1 MIHKLYSLTD
11 TVEKAKEPLYIRGIK
26 ERKEQSILMHKG
38 EVLDFTTY
46 FNSLSLKKWKRYTT
60 IKALQLALQLEGR
73 FQVTF
78 HLYDEKGS
86 VRHISVET
94 ESSCFT
100 YSMEPEEINGVL
112 LGFSLHCMSD
122 VGQYIGGQWNGE
134 FTQWEDKKIGVS
146 ITTFK
151 REKYVKRT
159 MNLLHDFQKDHPWL
173 SVLVVDNGSTLEEM
187 QGDRFRVIHNRNF
200 GGSGGFT
207 RGMIEY
213 VEQST
218 VDYVL
223 LMDDDIVL
231 ETSALERTF
240 SLLSGLKA
248 EYADSFLSGAM
259 LSLEEPCIQYENT
272 ARWGKIRLHGEGKN
286 LDLSKVDSLVHN
298 ENVPSQKNRYGAW
311 WYCSI
316 PVQRIKDI
324 GYPLPIFVK
333 GDDMEFGIRN
343 QREVMSMDG
352 IGVWHQSFL
361 SKISPV
367 VNYYSDRN
375 MLIINNY
382 AEGCNFWT
390 FAVAVLGRIVKR
402 VIQGNLLG
410 IRCLNQALIDYNKG
424 LTGLTA
430 ISSEEKMNQILSMVK
445 EPLSLLVI
453 FDLMMNFIKTV
464 FNYKTSHKDYI
475 TFRKQSLN
483 SSTFWKK
490 FMEIRGKNG

>member
-1 MIHKLYSLTD
+1 MIHKLYSLVD
-11 TVEKAKEPLYIRGIK
+11 TTEKAKELLYIRGVK
-26 ERKEQSILMHKG
+26 RRKDNCILMHAG

-60 IKALQLALQLEGR
+60 IKALQLALQLEGH

-86 VRHISVET
+86 VRHSSVET
-94 ESSCFT
+94 ESSYFT
-100 YSMEPEEINGVL
+100 YSMEAEELNGVL

-122 VGQYIGGQWNGE
+122 AGQYIGGQWNGE
-134 FTQWEDKKIGVS
+134 FTQWEDKKIGIS

-187 QGDRFRVIHNRNF
+187 QGERFHIIHNRNF

-213 VEQST
+213 VEQGS

-240 SLLSGLKA
+240 SLLSGLK
-248 EYADSFLSGAM
+248 EECRDSFLSGAM
-259 LSLEEPCIQYENT
+259 LSLEKPCIQYENT

-286 LDLSKVDSLVHN
+286 LNLVNASNLVQN
-298 ENVPSQKNRYGAW
+298 EKVPSQKNRYGAW
-311 WYCSI
+311 WYCAI
-316 PVQRIKDI
+316 PVHRIQEI

-333 GDDMEFGIRN
+333 GDDMEYGIRN
-343 QREVMSMDG
+343 HREVLSMNG
-352 IGVWHQSFL
+352 IGVWHQSFQ
-361 SKISPV
+361 SKMSPV

-382 AEGCNFWT
+382 AEGCNSITFV
-390 FAVAVLGRIVKR
+390 FAVTGR
-402 VIQGNLLG
+402 VIKRAVQGNFAG
-410 IRCLNQALIDYNKG
+410 IYVLNRALRDYKEGFVNI
-424 LTGLTA
+424 TSIPA
-430 ISSEEKMNQILSMVK
+430 DEKMKIIIQEFTEKGNFRDFLHVLFYAI
-445 EPLSLLVI
+445 
-453 FDLMMNFIKTV
+453 DLIIHYSTIHH
-464 FNYKTSHKDYI
+464 NYID
-475 TFRKQSLN
+475 FRNKKLQN
-483 SSTFWKK
+483 SKFWKK
-490 FMEIRGKNG
+490 YLGI

>member
-86 VRHISVET
+86 VRHSSVET
-94 ESSCFT
+94 KSSCFT
-100 YSMEPEEINGVL
+100 YSVNAEELDGVL

-122 VGQYIGGQWNGE
+122 SGHYNGGQWNGE

-159 MNLLHDFQKDHPWL
+159 MNLLHDFQRDHPWL

-213 VEQST
+213 VEQGA

-240 SLLSGLKA
+240 ALLSGLKE
-248 EYADSFLSGAM
+248 EYRDSFLSGAM
-259 LSLEEPCIQYENT
+259 LSLERPCIQYENT

-286 LDLSKVDSLVHN
+286 LNLVNASNLVQN
-298 ENVPSQKNRYGAW
+298 EKVPSQKNRYGAW
-311 WYCSI
+311 WYCAI
-316 PVQRIKDI
+316 PVHRIQEI

-333 GDDMEFGIRN
+333 GDDMEYGIRN
-343 QREVMSMDG
+343 HREVMSMNG
-352 IGVWHQSFL
+352 IGVWHQAL
-361 SKISPV
+361 QSKMSPIIK
-367 VNYYSDRN
+367 YYADRN

-382 AEGCNFWT
+382 AEGCNYFT
-390 FAVAVLGRIVKR
+390 FIVAVLGRVLRRLSEGK
-402 VIQGNLLG
+402 LLG
-410 IRCLNQALIDYNKG
+410 IRYMNQALIDYSKG
-424 LTGLTA
+424 LTGLTTV
-430 ISSEEKMNQILSMVK
+430 SSEEKMDQISKMKDESV
-445 EPLSLLVI
+445 SLLAFFGLLI
-453 FDLMMNFIKTV
+453 NIARTLI
-464 FNYKTSHKDYI
+464 NYNNLHKDYI
-475 TFRKQSLN
+475 DFRINILHS
-483 SSTFWKK
+483 SRFWSTFLGL
-490 FMEIRGKNG
+490 RGKNE

>member
-26 ERKEQSILMHKG
+26 ERKEHAILMHKG

-73 FQVTF
+73 FQVIF
-78 HLYDEKGS
+78 HLYDEKAN
-86 VRHISVET
+86 VRDISVEA
-94 ESSCFT
+94 ELPHFS
-100 YSMEPEEINGVL
+100 YSMNAEELDGVL
-112 LGFSLHCMSD
+112 LGFSLQCISD
-122 VGQYIGGQWNGE
+122 TGEYFGGQWNGE
-134 FTQWEDKKIGVS
+134 FTQWEDKKIGIS

-151 REKYVKRT
+151 REKYLKRT
-159 MNLLHDFQKDHPWL
+159 MTLLHDFQKDHPWL

-213 VEQST
+213 VEQGA

-240 SLLSGLKA
+240 ALLSGLKE
-248 EYADSFLSGAM
+248 EYMDSFLSGAM
-259 LSLEEPCIQYENT
+259 LSLERPCIQYENT

-286 LDLSKVDSLVHN
+286 LNLVNASNLVQN
-298 ENVPSQKNRYGAW
+298 EKVPSQKNRYGAW
-311 WYCSI
+311 WYCAI
-316 PVQRIKDI
+316 PVHRIQEI

-333 GDDMEFGIRN
+333 GDDMEYGIRN
-343 QREVMSMDG
+343 HREVMSMNG
-352 IGVWHQSFL
+352 IGVWHQSFQ
-361 SKISPV
+361 SKMSPV

-382 AEGCNFWT
+382 AEGCDFCT
-390 FAVAVLGRIVKR
+390 FAAAVVGRGVKR
-402 VIQGNLLG
+402 TFQGNLLG
-410 IRCLNQALIDYNKG
+410 IHCLNQALIDYNKG

-430 ISSEEKMNQILSMVK
+430 ISSEEKMNQILYMIKS
-445 EPLSLLVI
+445 PSSLLSFTSLLLNI
-453 FDLMMNFIKTV
+453 IKSLV
-464 FNYKTSHKDYI
+464 NYKNIHKDYI
-475 TFRKQSLN
+475 TFRKNLLRTT
-483 SSTFWKK
+483 TFWKE
-490 FMEIRGKNG
+490 FMYSRGKE

>member
-1 MIHKLYSLTD
+1 MIHKLYSLVD
-11 TVEKAKEPLYIRGIK
+11 TTEKAKELLYIRGVK
-26 ERKEQSILMHKG
+26 RRKDNCILMHAG

-60 IKALQLALQLEGR
+60 IKALQLALQLEGH

-86 VRHISVET
+86 VRHSSVET
-94 ESSCFT
+94 ESSYFT
-100 YSMEPEEINGVL
+100 YSMEAEELNGVL

-122 VGQYIGGQWNGE
+122 AGQYIGGQWNGE
-134 FTQWEDKKIGVS
+134 FTQWEDKKIGIS

-187 QGDRFRVIHNRNF
+187 QGERFHIIHNRNF

-213 VEQST
+213 VEQGS

-240 SLLSGLKA
+240 SLLSGLK
-248 EYADSFLSGAM
+248 EECRDSFLSGAM
-259 LSLEEPCIQYENT
+259 LSLEKPCIQYENT

-286 LDLSKVDSLVHN
+286 LNLVNASNLVQN
-298 ENVPSQKNRYGAW
+298 EKVPSQKNRYGAW
-311 WYCSI
+311 WYCAI
-316 PVQRIKDI
+316 PVHRIQEI

-333 GDDMEFGIRN
+333 GDDMEYGIRN
-343 QREVMSMDG
+343 HREVLSMNG
-352 IGVWHQSFL
+352 IGVWHQSFQ
-361 SKISPV
+361 SKMSPV

-382 AEGCNFWT
+382 AEGCNSITFV
-390 FAVAVLGRIVKR
+390 FAVTGR
-402 VIQGNLLG
+402 VIKRAVQGNFAGIYVLNRALRDYKEGFINITSIPADEKMQIIIQEFTENGNFRDFLHVLLG
-410 IRCLNQALIDYNKG
+410 AIDLIIHYSTIHHNYIDFRN
-424 LTGLTA
+424 
-430 ISSEEKMNQILSMVK
+430 EKLQ
-445 EPLSLLVI
+445 
-453 FDLMMNFIKTV
+453 
-464 FNYKTSHKDYI
+464 
-475 TFRKQSLN
+475 N
-483 SSTFWKK
+483 SKFWKRYLG
-490 FMEIRGKNG
+490 I

>member
-1 MIHKLYSLTD
+1 MIHKLYSLVD
-11 TVEKAKEPLYIRGIK
+11 TTEKAKELLYIRGVK
-26 ERKEQSILMHKG
+26 RRKDNCILMHAG

-60 IKALQLALQLEGR
+60 IKALQLALQLEGH

-86 VRHISVET
+86 VRHSSVET
-94 ESSCFT
+94 ESSYFT
-100 YSMEPEEINGVL
+100 YSMEAEELNGVL

-122 VGQYIGGQWNGE
+122 AGQYIGGQWNGE
-134 FTQWEDKKIGVS
+134 FTQWEDKKIGIS

-187 QGDRFRVIHNRNF
+187 QGERFHIIHNRNF

-213 VEQST
+213 VEQGS

-240 SLLSGLKA
+240 SLLSGLK
-248 EYADSFLSGAM
+248 EECRDSFLSGAM
-259 LSLEEPCIQYENT
+259 LSLEKPCIQYENT

-286 LDLSKVDSLVHN
+286 LNLVNASNLVQN
-298 ENVPSQKNRYGAW
+298 EKVPSQKNRYGAW
-311 WYCSI
+311 WYCAI
-316 PVQRIKDI
+316 PVHRIQEI

-333 GDDMEFGIRN
+333 GDDMEYGIRN
-343 QREVMSMDG
+343 HREVLSMNG
-352 IGVWHQSFL
+352 IGVWHQSFQ
-361 SKISPV
+361 SKMSPV

-382 AEGCNFWT
+382 AEGCNSITFV
-390 FAVAVLGRIVKR
+390 FAVTGR
-402 VIQGNLLG
+402 VIKRAVQGNFAGIYVLNRALRDYKEGFINITSIPADEKMQIIIQEFTENGNFRDFLHVLLG
-410 IRCLNQALIDYNKG
+410 AIDLIIHYS
-424 LTGLTA
+424 T
-430 ISSEEKMNQILSMVK
+430 I
-445 EPLSLLVI
+445 
-453 FDLMMNFIKTV
+453 
-464 FNYKTSHKDYI
+464 HHDYI
-475 TFRKQSLN
+475 DFRNEKLQN
-483 SSTFWKK
+483 SKFWKRYLG
-490 FMEIRGKNG
+490 I

>member
-1 MIHKLYSLTD
+1 MIHKLYSLVD
-11 TVEKAKEPLYIRGIK
+11 TTEKAKELRYIRGVK
-26 ERKEQSILMHKG
+26 RRQDNCILMHAG

-60 IKALQLALQLEGR
+60 IKALQLALQLEGH

-86 VRHISVET
+86 VRHSSVET
-94 ESSCFT
+94 ESSYFT
-100 YSMEPEEINGVL
+100 YSMEAEELNGVL

-122 VGQYIGGQWNGE
+122 AGQYIGGQWNGE
-134 FTQWEDKKIGVS
+134 FTQWEDKKIGIS

-187 QGDRFRVIHNRNF
+187 QGERFHIIHNRNF

-213 VEQST
+213 VEQGS

-240 SLLSGLKA
+240 SLLSGLK
-248 EYADSFLSGAM
+248 EECRDSFLSGAM
-259 LSLEEPCIQYENT
+259 LSLEKPCIQYENT

-286 LDLSKVDSLVHN
+286 LNLVNASNLVQN
-298 ENVPSQKNRYGAW
+298 EKVPSQKNRYGAW
-311 WYCSI
+311 WYCAI
-316 PVQRIKDI
+316 PVHRIHEI

-333 GDDMEFGIRN
+333 GDDMEYGIRN
-343 QREVMSMDG
+343 HREVLSMNG
-352 IGVWHQSFL
+352 IGVWHQSFQ
-361 SKISPV
+361 SKMSPV

-382 AEGCNFWT
+382 AEGCNSITFV
-390 FAVAVLGRIVKR
+390 FAVTGR
-402 VIQGNLLG
+402 VIKRAVQGNFAGIYVLNRALRDYKEGFVNITSIPADEKMKIIIQEFTEKGNFRDFLHVLFYAIDLIIHYSTIHHNYIDFRNEKLQNSKFWKRYLG
-410 IRCLNQALIDYNKG
+410 I
-424 LTGLTA
+424 
-430 ISSEEKMNQILSMVK
+430 
-445 EPLSLLVI
+445 
-453 FDLMMNFIKTV
+453 
-464 FNYKTSHKDYI
+464 
-475 TFRKQSLN
+475 
-483 SSTFWKK
+483 
-490 FMEIRGKNG
+490 

>member
-1 MIHKLYSLTD
+1 MIHKLYSLVD
-11 TVEKAKEPLYIRGIK
+11 TTEKAKELLYIRGVK
-26 ERKEQSILMHKG
+26 RRKDNCILMHAG

-60 IKALQLALQLEGR
+60 IKALQLALQLEGH

-86 VRHISVET
+86 VRHSSVET
-94 ESSCFT
+94 ESSYFT
-100 YSMEPEEINGVL
+100 YSMEAEELNGVL

-122 VGQYIGGQWNGE
+122 AGQYIGGQWNGE
-134 FTQWEDKKIGVS
+134 FTQWEDKKIGIS

-159 MNLLHDFQKDHPWL
+159 MKLLHDFQKDHPWL

-187 QGDRFRVIHNRNF
+187 QGERFHIIHNRNF

-213 VEQST
+213 VEQGS

-240 SLLSGLKA
+240 SLLSGLK
-248 EYADSFLSGAM
+248 EECRDSFLSGAM
-259 LSLEEPCIQYENT
+259 LSLEKPCIQYENT

-286 LDLSKVDSLVHN
+286 LNLVNASNLVQN
-298 ENVPSQKNRYGAW
+298 EKVPSQKNRYGAW
-311 WYCSI
+311 WYCAI
-316 PVQRIKDI
+316 PVHRIQEI

-333 GDDMEFGIRN
+333 GDDMEYGIRN
-343 QREVMSMDG
+343 HREVLSMNG
-352 IGVWHQSFL
+352 IGVWHQSFQ
-361 SKISPV
+361 SKMSPV

-382 AEGCNFWT
+382 AEGCNSITFV
-390 FAVAVLGRIVKR
+390 FAVTGR
-402 VIQGNLLG
+402 VIKRAVQGNFAGIYVLNRALRDYKEGFINITSIPADEKMQIIIQEFTENGNFRDFLHVLLG
-410 IRCLNQALIDYNKG
+410 AIDLIIHYSTIHHNYIDFRN
-424 LTGLTA
+424 
-430 ISSEEKMNQILSMVK
+430 EKLQ
-445 EPLSLLVI
+445 
-453 FDLMMNFIKTV
+453 
-464 FNYKTSHKDYI
+464 
-475 TFRKQSLN
+475 N
-483 SSTFWKK
+483 SKFWKRYLG
-490 FMEIRGKNG
+490 I

>member
-26 ERKEQSILMHKG
+26 ERKEHSILMHKG

-73 FQVTF
+73 FQVIF
-78 HLYDEKGS
+78 HLYDEKAN
-86 VRHISVET
+86 VRDISVET

-100 YSMEPEEINGVL
+100 YYMESEELDGVL
-112 LGFSLHCMSD
+112 LGFSLQCISD
-122 VGQYIGGQWNGE
+122 TGKYFGGQWNGE
-134 FTQWEDKKIGVS
+134 FTQWEDKQIGVS

-159 MNLLHDFQKDHPWL
+159 MSLLHDFQKDHPWL

-213 VEQST
+213 VEQGA

-240 SLLSGLKA
+240 ALLSGLKE
-248 EYADSFLSGAM
+248 EYRDSFLSGAM
-259 LSLEEPCIQYENT
+259 LSLERPCIQYENT

-286 LDLSKVDSLVHN
+286 LNLVNASNLVQN
-298 ENVPSQKNRYGAW
+298 EKVPSQKNRYGAW
-311 WYCSI
+311 WYCAI
-316 PVQRIKDI
+316 PVHRIQEI

-333 GDDMEFGIRN
+333 GDDMEYGIRN
-343 QREVMSMDG
+343 HREVMSMNG
-352 IGVWHQSFL
+352 IGVWHQSFQ
-361 SKISPV
+361 SKMSPV

-382 AEGCNFWT
+382 AEGCDFCT
-390 FAVAVLGRIVKR
+390 FAAAVVGRGVKR
-402 VIQGNLLG
+402 TFQGNLLG
-410 IRCLNQALIDYNKG
+410 IHCLNQALIDYNKG

-430 ISSEEKMNQILSMVK
+430 ISSEEKMNQILYMIKS
-445 EPLSLLVI
+445 PSSLLSFTSLLLNI
-453 FDLMMNFIKTV
+453 IKSLV
-464 FNYKTSHKDYI
+464 NYKNIHKDYI
-475 TFRKQSLN
+475 TFRKKLLRTT
-483 SSTFWKK
+483 TFWKE
-490 FMEIRGKNG
+490 FMYSRETLI

>member
-1 MIHKLYSLTD
+1 MIHKLYSLVD
-11 TVEKAKEPLYIRGIK
+11 TTEKAKELLYIRGVK
-26 ERKEQSILMHKG
+26 RRKDNCILMHAG

-60 IKALQLALQLEGR
+60 IKALQLALQLEGH

-86 VRHISVET
+86 VRHSSVET
-94 ESSCFT
+94 ESSYFT
-100 YSMEPEEINGVL
+100 YSMEAEELNGVL

-122 VGQYIGGQWNGE
+122 AGQYIGGQWNGE
-134 FTQWEDKKIGVS
+134 FTQWEDKKIGIS

-151 REKYVKRT
+151 RKKYVKRT

-187 QGDRFRVIHNRNF
+187 QGERFHIIHNRNF

-213 VEQST
+213 VEQGS

-240 SLLSGLKA
+240 SLLSGLK
-248 EYADSFLSGAM
+248 EECRDSFLSGAM
-259 LSLEEPCIQYENT
+259 LSLEKPCIQYENT

-286 LDLSKVDSLVHN
+286 LNLVNASNLVQN
-298 ENVPSQKNRYGAW
+298 EKVPSQKNRYGAW
-311 WYCSI
+311 WYCAI
-316 PVQRIKDI
+316 PVHRIQEI

-333 GDDMEFGIRN
+333 GDDMEYGIRN
-343 QREVMSMDG
+343 HREVLSMNG
-352 IGVWHQSFL
+352 IGVWHQSFQ
-361 SKISPV
+361 SKMSPV

-382 AEGCNFWT
+382 AEGCNSITFV
-390 FAVAVLGRIVKR
+390 FAVTGR
-402 VIQGNLLG
+402 VIKRAVQGNFAGIYVLNRALRDYKEGFINITSIPADEKMQIIIQEFTENGNFRDFLHVLLG
-410 IRCLNQALIDYNKG
+410 AIDLIIHYSTIHHNYIDFRN
-424 LTGLTA
+424 
-430 ISSEEKMNQILSMVK
+430 EKLQ
-445 EPLSLLVI
+445 
-453 FDLMMNFIKTV
+453 
-464 FNYKTSHKDYI
+464 
-475 TFRKQSLN
+475 N
-483 SSTFWKK
+483 SKFWKRYLG
-490 FMEIRGKNG
+490 I

>member
-1 MIHKLYSLTD
+1 MIHKLYSLVD
-11 TVEKAKEPLYIRGIK
+11 TTEKAKELLYIRGVK
-26 ERKEQSILMHKG
+26 RRKDNCILMHAG

-60 IKALQLALQLEGR
+60 IKALQLALQLEGH

-86 VRHISVET
+86 VRHSSVET
-94 ESSCFT
+94 ESSYFT
-100 YSMEPEEINGVL
+100 YSMEAEELNGVL

-122 VGQYIGGQWNGE
+122 AGQYIGGQWNGE
-134 FTQWEDKKIGVS
+134 FTQWEDKKIGIS

-187 QGDRFRVIHNRNF
+187 QGERFHIIHNRNF

-213 VEQST
+213 VEQGS

-240 SLLSGLKA
+240 SLLSGLK
-248 EYADSFLSGAM
+248 EECRDSFLSGAM
-259 LSLEEPCIQYENT
+259 LSLEKPCIQYENT

-286 LDLSKVDSLVHN
+286 LNLVNASNLVQN
-298 ENVPSQKNRYGAW
+298 EKVPSQKNRYGAW
-311 WYCSI
+311 WYCAI
-316 PVQRIKDI
+316 PVHRIQEI

-333 GDDMEFGIRN
+333 GDDMEYGIRN
-343 QREVMSMDG
+343 HREVLSMNG
-352 IGVWHQSFL
+352 IGVWHQSFQ
-361 SKISPV
+361 SKMSPV

-382 AEGCNFWT
+382 AEGCN
-390 FAVAVLGRIVKR
+390 
-402 VIQGNLLG
+402 
-410 IRCLNQALIDYNKG
+410 
-424 LTGLTA
+424 
-430 ISSEEKMNQILSMVK
+430 
-445 EPLSLLVI
+445 
-453 FDLMMNFIKTV
+453 
-464 FNYKTSHKDYI
+464 YI
-475 TFRKQSLN
+475 TFVFAVTGRVIKRAVQGNFAGIYVLN
-483 SSTFWKK
+483 RALRDYKEGFINITSIPADEKMQIIIQEFTENGNFRDFLHVLLGAIDLIIHYSTIHHNYIDFRNEKLQNSKFWKRYLG
-490 FMEIRGKNG
+490 I

>member
-1 MIHKLYSLTD
+1 MIHKLYSLVD
-11 TVEKAKEPLYIRGIK
+11 TTEKAKELLYIRGVK
-26 ERKEQSILMHKG
+26 RRKDNCILMHAG

-60 IKALQLALQLEGR
+60 IKALQLALQLEGH

-78 HLYDEKGS
+78 HLHDEKGS
-86 VRHISVET
+86 VRHSSVET
-94 ESSCFT
+94 ESSYFT
-100 YSMEPEEINGVL
+100 YSMEAEELNGVL

-122 VGQYIGGQWNGE
+122 AGQYIGGQWNGE
-134 FTQWEDKKIGVS
+134 FTQWEDKKIGIS

-187 QGDRFRVIHNRNF
+187 QGERFHIIHNRNF

-213 VEQST
+213 VEQGS

-240 SLLSGLKA
+240 SLLSGLK
-248 EYADSFLSGAM
+248 EECRDSFLSGAM
-259 LSLEEPCIQYENT
+259 LSLEKPCIQYENT

-286 LDLSKVDSLVHN
+286 LNLVNASNLVQN
-298 ENVPSQKNRYGAW
+298 EKVPSQKNRYGAW
-311 WYCSI
+311 WYCAI
-316 PVQRIKDI
+316 PVHRIQEI

-333 GDDMEFGIRN
+333 GDDMEYGIRN
-343 QREVMSMDG
+343 HREVLSMNG
-352 IGVWHQSFL
+352 IGVWHQSFQ
-361 SKISPV
+361 SKMSPV

-382 AEGCNFWT
+382 AEGCNSITFV
-390 FAVAVLGRIVKR
+390 FAVTGR
-402 VIQGNLLG
+402 VIKRAVQGNFAGIYVLNRALRDYKEGFINITSIPADEKMQIIIQEFTENGNFRDFLHVLLG
-410 IRCLNQALIDYNKG
+410 AIDLIIHYSTIHHNYIDFRN
-424 LTGLTA
+424 
-430 ISSEEKMNQILSMVK
+430 EKLQ
-445 EPLSLLVI
+445 
-453 FDLMMNFIKTV
+453 
-464 FNYKTSHKDYI
+464 
-475 TFRKQSLN
+475 N
-483 SSTFWKK
+483 SKFWKRYLG
-490 FMEIRGKNG
+490 I

>member
-1 MIHKLYSLTD
+1 MIHKLYSLVD
-11 TVEKAKEPLYIRGIK
+11 TEEKSKESLYI
-26 ERKEQSILMHKG
+26 KG
-38 EVLDFTTY
+38 VQNREDGFIHMNEGDVLDFTTY
-46 FNSLSLKKWKRYTT
+46 FNSVSLKKWKRYTT
-60 IKALQLALQLEGR
+60 IETLQLVLRLEGR

-78 HLYDEKGS
+78 HLYDENGN
-86 VRHISVET
+86 VREIEIET
-94 ESSCFT
+94 DSSTFAK
-100 YSMEPEEINGVL
+100 SFSIEELKGVL
-112 LGFSLHCMSD
+112 LGFTLRCLSD
-122 VGQYIGGQWNGE
+122 TGVYMGGEWDGE
-134 FTQWEDKKIGVS
+134 FSLWHDQKIGIS

-151 REKYVKRT
+151 REKYVRKT
-159 MNLLHDFQKDHPWL
+159 MQVLLDFQQEHPWL
-173 SVLVVDNGSTLEEM
+173 SVLVVDNGSTLPEVNEP
-187 QGDRFRVIHNRNF
+187 QFRVIHNRNF

-490 FMEIRGKNG
+490 FMEIRGENG

>member
-26 ERKEQSILMHKG
+26 ERKEHSILMHKG

-60 IKALQLALQLEGR
+60 IKALQLVLKLEGH

-78 HLYDEKGS
+78 HLYDEEGN

-94 ESSCFT
+94 KSSCFT
-100 YSMEPEEINGVL
+100 YPMEAGELDGVL
-112 LGFSLHCMSD
+112 LGFSLQCISD
-122 VGQYIGGQWNGE
+122 TGEYFGGQWNGE
-134 FTQWEDKKIGVS
+134 FTQWEDKKIGIS

-159 MNLLHDFQKDHPWL
+159 MNLLHDFQKNHPWL

-187 QGDRFRVIHNRNF
+187 QGDQFRVIHNRNF

-213 VEQST
+213 VEQGA

-231 ETSALERTF
+231 ETSSLERTF
-240 SLLSGLKA
+240 ALLSGLKE
-248 EYADSFLSGAM
+248 EYKDSFLSGAM
-259 LSLEEPCIQYENT
+259 LSLEKPCIQYENT

-286 LDLSKVDSLVHN
+286 LNLVKVNNLVQN
-298 ENVPSQKNRYGAW
+298 ERVPSQKNRYGAW
-311 WYCSI
+311 WYCAI
-316 PVQRIKDI
+316 PVHRIKDI
-324 GYPLPIFVK
+324 GYPLPVFVK
-333 GDDMEFGIRN
+333 GDDMEYGIRN
-343 QREVMSMDG
+343 HREVMSING
-352 IGVWHQSFL
+352 IGVWHQSFQL
-361 SKISPV
+361 KISPV

-382 AEGCNFWT
+382 AEGCDFCT
-390 FAVAVLGRIVKR
+390 FAAAVVGRGIKR
-402 VIQGNLLG
+402 ALQGNLLG

-424 LTGLTA
+424 LTGLTV
-430 ISSEEKMNQILSMVK
+430 ISSEEKMNQILYMIKS
-445 EPLSLLVI
+445 PSSPSSSISLLLNI
-453 FDLMMNFIKTV
+453 TKSLI
-464 FNYKTSHKDYI
+464 NYKNIHKDYI
-475 TFRKQSLN
+475 SFRKNLLR
-483 SSTFWKK
+483 TTAFWKE
-490 FMEIRGKNG
+490 FMYSRGKE